1 MKILFIGD
9 SLIRGSVGVNWVK
22 RLAIKNPG
30 WNVES
35 EGVNGDT
42 LLKVKQR
49 LDKKLRVSTDYDIIF
64 FGAGINDL
72 LIPVLSKKGFLFR
85 QAQKYLLA
93 QRSNPQ
99 NEPDAFETAFR
110 QVIDDIKRKT
120 NATIIL
126 TTLSC
131 INESLES
138 PVNQKRCGYNHIIR
152 DVAIETGCSLV
163 DAGALF
169 DGYLR
174 RCQTRDY
181 LLENFFNTAFCDKF
195 QCSVLGCSDDLS
207 KKRKLHL
214 TVDGLHV
221 NSRGAK
227 IYRDETEGLIKTL
240 IATGIDKPQPRFQ
253 KSSNLLS

>member
-9 SLIRGSVGVNWVK
+9 SLIKGSVGVNWVK

-35 EGVNGDT
+35 EGVFGET
-42 LLKVKQR
+42 LMKLKQR

-72 LIPVLSKKGFLFR
+72 LIPALGKKGFLFR

-93 QRSNPQ
+93 KRSDPQ
-99 NEPDAFETAFR
+99 NELDAFEKTFR
-110 QVIDDIKRKT
+110 GVVSDIKSKT

-126 TTLSC
+126 ATLSC

-138 PVNQKRCGYNHIIR
+138 PVNQKRCAYNHIIR

-174 RCQTRDY
+174 RCRTRDY
-181 LLENFFNTAFCDKF
+181 LLENFLNTAIYDKF
-195 QCSVLGCSDDLS
+195 QCSILGCSDYLS

-214 TVDGLHV
+214 TVDGLHL
-221 NSRGAK
+221 NTRGAK
-227 IYRDETEGLIKTL
+227 IYRDETEALIKTL
-240 IATGIDKPQPRFQ
+240 IATGIDKQQPRFQ
-253 KSSNLLS
+253 KPASLLR

>member
-9 SLIRGSVGVNWVK
+9 GLINGSVGVNWIK

-30 WNVES
+30 WTVEN
-35 EGVNGDT
+35 EGVNGET
-42 LLKVKQR
+42 LIKVKQR
-49 LDKKLRVSTDYDIIF
+49 LDKKLRVSPDYDIIF

-72 LIPVLSKKGFLFR
+72 LIPALAKKGFLFR

-93 QRSNPQ
+93 KRSDPQ
-99 NEPDAFETAFR
+99 NEPNAFERTFR
-110 QVIDDIKRKT
+110 QVIDDIKSKT

-126 TTLSC
+126 TTLGC

-138 PVNQKRCGYNHIIR
+138 PLNQKRCAYNHIIR

-174 RCQTRDY
+174 RCRTRDY
-181 LLENFFNTAFCDKF
+181 LIESFFNTAIYDRF
-195 QCSVLGCSDDLS
+195 QCSVLGCSDYLS

-214 TVDGLHV
+214 TVDGLHL
-221 NSRGAK
+221 NTRGAK

-240 IATGIDKPQPRFQ
+240 IATGIDKQPSFRDLQ
-253 KSSNLLS
+253 TY